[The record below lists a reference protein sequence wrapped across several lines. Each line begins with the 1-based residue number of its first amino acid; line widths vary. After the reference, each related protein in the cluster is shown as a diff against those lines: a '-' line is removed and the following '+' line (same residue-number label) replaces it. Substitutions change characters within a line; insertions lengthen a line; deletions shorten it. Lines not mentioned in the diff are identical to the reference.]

1 MLLAASVGGYLYDRK
16 QRETITAAYLRLQ
29 VTGPAALQAG
39 TPAEF
44 SMTTTTITGEPLP
57 SSIEFSL
64 HSPDGKCQEKHVE
77 TFDESGRLRVA
88 IPAELALPARA
99 ELVVTAVHAGL
110 REEVKTVLAVQ
121 PAQLATQLTLDK
133 AVYRPGETVYYRSL
147 TLARYGLTA
156 AGAGPVHFEV
166 LDPSGVL
173 VPKSPLE
180 GLTDR
185 GVGNGVWAIPEDARQ
200 GQYTLV
206 ARSMDHAFA
215 QQERSFVVR
224 RASGAKAAAKNVPGE
239 IAVTFYPEGARW
251 CRGWRT
257 ASISAPATRWASRST
272 SRASSPPAT
281 ARTLPWRTRT
291 RSSAWCPA
299 KGCPIG

>member
-1 MLLAASVGGYLYDRK
+1 M
-16 QRETITAAYLRLQ
+16 
-29 VTGPAALQAG
+29 
-39 TPAEF
+39 
-44 SMTTTTITGEPLP
+44 
-57 SSIEFSL
+57 
-64 HSPDGKCQEKHVE
+64 
-77 TFDESGRLRVA
+77 
-88 IPAELALPARA
+88 
-99 ELVVTAVHAGL
+99 
-110 REEVKTVLAVQ
+110 
-121 PAQLATQLTLDK
+121 
-133 AVYRPGETVYYRSL
+133 
-147 TLARYGLTA
+147 
-156 AGAGPVHFEV
+156 
-166 LDPSGVL
+166 L

-239 IAVTFYPEGARW
+239 IAVTFYPEGGALVPGLENRVYF
-251 CRGWRT
+251 
-257 ASISAPATRWASRST
+257 SAATRWASRST